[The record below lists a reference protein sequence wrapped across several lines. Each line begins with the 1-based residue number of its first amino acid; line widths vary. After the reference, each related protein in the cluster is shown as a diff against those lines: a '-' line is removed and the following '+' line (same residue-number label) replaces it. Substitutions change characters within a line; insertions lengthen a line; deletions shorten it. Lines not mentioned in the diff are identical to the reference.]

1 MQTMAKQCSVTVYA
15 LDPHSIGARFNP
27 LACPSLMV
35 PPGGE
40 TDVILGFG
48 LYAAI
53 DSGGN

>member
-1 MQTMAKQCSVTVYA
+1 MAKQCSVAVDA

-27 LACPSLMV
+27 VACPSLMV

-48 LYAAI
+48 FYAAI
-53 DSGGN
+53 DSDGN